1 MHPDHEIVELEQRI
15 ARRRRELDEL
25 AHYTARQTMRK
36 LASPV
41 ALISVAALGFLVG
54 GGLRRRHPQKE
65 SAAGKKTGIAG
76 LLMTGAMWFIR
87 ARFGSPMALA
97 QYVLAKVNAARRSSP
112 PSPYDDSGEAEA
124 GGRRLHSRPAQIY
137 R

>member
-1 MHPDHEIVELEQRI
+1 MQPDHEIVELEQRI
-15 ARRRRELDEL
+15 ARRRHEIDEL
-25 AHYTARQTMRK
+25 AHYTARQAVRK

-54 GGLRRRHPQKE
+54 GGVRRRQREKE
-65 SAAGKKTGIAG
+65 GGAVKKTGIAG
-76 LLMTGAMWFIR
+76 LLMTGAMWFVR
-87 ARFGSPMALA
+87 ARFGSPMGLA
-97 QYVLAKVNAARRSSP
+97 QFVLAKVNRARRSSP
-112 PSPYDDSGEAEA
+112 SPYHDSGEAEA